1 MTNREKQFLLIIL
14 LLLFSNSILL
24 FNYYKVSQKENNK
37 KSLIWKSSTTDD
49 FGRVLDDLGKTILI
63 TDVLKNK
70 PYSLIIFFSLETC
83 PACLMEKKY
92 WNQFSLHDSLT
103 VIAILKNRTKSPEVD
118 MWLSNL
124 EINFKVFYDPS
135 GSYTNVIQKE
145 FRMQDLPLKIFTNS
159 RGEVFS
165 YDGSHPNTQK
175 QGAWYKSVKERI
187 EKVFL
192 K

>member
-37 KSLIWKSSTTDD
+37 KSLIWKSSTTND
-49 FGRVLDDLGKTILI
+49 FG
-63 TDVLKNK
+63 
-70 PYSLIIFFSLETC
+70 SE
-83 PACLMEKKY
+83 
-92 WNQFSLHDSLT
+92 
-103 VIAILKNRTKSPEVD
+103 VI
-118 MWLSNL
+118 
-124 EINFKVFYDPS
+124 
-135 GSYTNVIQKE
+135 
-145 FRMQDLPLKIFTNS
+145 
-159 RGEVFS
+159 S
-165 YDGSHPNTQK
+165 YDGSHPNTQE